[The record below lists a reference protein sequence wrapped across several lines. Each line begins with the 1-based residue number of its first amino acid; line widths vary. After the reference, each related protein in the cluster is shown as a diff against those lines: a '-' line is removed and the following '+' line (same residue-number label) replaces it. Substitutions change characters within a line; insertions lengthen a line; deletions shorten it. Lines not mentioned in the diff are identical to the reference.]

1 METEILKLILKSHG
15 SMNTDELLY
24 NLCEP
29 SFLAELVNQK
39 ETFASC
45 VFNGQPKVVV
55 RSRLKLC
62 GTVDCPGCGRLHLCL
77 RFLLCGRC
85 PFTQRGGCHF
95 SHDLQSEYNMK
106 LLSESGLQTLSRSEL
121 SLLLLQSHNMLL
133 PQMCHQYNNSG
144 SCQDDCKSLHMCK
157 QYLHQD
163 CSCPKNHDFCAPQPL
178 KLLQEKHIPEHLFH
192 RLKSVYA
199 NKEAL
204 RLADK
209 ANRSRDNNAD
219 GDRSA
224 DSSSIGAKQSRSRG
238 SRGRGR
244 GRGSKG
250 QRGRQTASGSDGV
263 TSKSEESGRGKIGS
277 NPGNRGG
284 RPGRSDLTGE
294 DDMEEPSVGEALV
307 CGVETESTGDNA
319 QDETVASGAKSSSTA
334 DPSDHPS
341 VKNVEAKSSGPP
353 TRQRDKTEICMFFI
367 KGHCIH
373 EDRCFKSHDKM
384 PYRWEIKQDGQWTH
398 MAENESIERDY
409 CVPDNTYSSTSPPV
423 HFDTMRCNS
432 NEVRRL
438 STVNSVLQP
447 DFIHTTDW
455 LWYWEDEYGKWY
467 QYAALTSEHRM
478 ASISSTQL
486 EQIYVQKDQEAV
498 EFTAGSHTYSISFQ
512 DMIQTNLKFKTKRL
526 VRRRPRF
533 VSAVEVQTTRKRPT
547 SIPDYW
553 DKTQLPQTGFKRV
566 SLQPSTEEYKEIQEL
581 FSQTMTSCDILHL
594 ERIQNKAL
602 WEAYQLKKI
611 HMKNNS
617 RKPVL
622 EKKLFHGTDPKYVDT
637 ICATN
642 FDWRVCGVNGT
653 AYGQG
658 SYFARDASY
667 SHRYTGTSHER
678 HMFVSRVLV
687 GEFTKGSTD
696 FRRPPSKDAGDVNLF
711 DSCVNDE
718 ENPSIFVVFEKH
730 QIYPEYLLRY
740 EQKSSEEVVL
750 LAQWQKQRNSK
761 AITKSVI
768 VDSIP
773 MPNPVPTVASS
784 NPMRRLVIQKQQAER
799 RDLTRELAVRKDV
812 LEMPIPTNIPRPTLK
827 PTRERPMIAPK
838 PLVIPSC
845 FRSSVSRPSPQ
856 VVSSSRS
863 STTAS
868 YAYML
873 DCLKKGM

>member
-1 METEILKLILKSHG
+1 METDILKYIL
-15 SMNTDELLY
+15 NTGGAVVTQDLLF
-24 NLCEP
+24 NLCDA
-29 SFLAELVNQK
+29 STLLQLLGRDDKLV
-39 ETFASC
+39 SC
-45 VFNGQPKVVV
+45 SVSGTPKVVARTQV
-55 RSRLKLC
+55 KLC
-62 GTVDCPGCGRLHLCL
+62 RVRECLGCADLHLCKS
-77 RFLLCGRC
+77 FLMSGVCQFSQLSRR
-85 PFTQRGGCHF
+85 RGCLF
-95 SHDLQSEYNMK
+95 SHDLNSTHNMRVLK
-106 LLSESGLQTLSRSEL
+106 AYGLETLTRTEL
-121 SLLLLQSHNMLL
+121 CLLLLQSDVTLL
-133 PQMCHQYNNSG
+133 PQICYEYNNNLSG
-144 SCQDDCKSLHMCK
+144 QCSASCHRLHICEK
-157 QYLHQD
+157 ALSGD
-163 CSCPKNHDFCAPQPL
+163 CSCFRAHDFLDPQPL
-178 KLLQEKHIPEHLFH
+178 KLLQDRLIPQHLFPS
-192 RLKSVYA
+192 LKSLYI

-204 RLADK
+204 RLVNKQAGRSLSRRAVSCGDLLGAVESNEDGDADK
-209 ANRSRDNNAD
+209 S
-219 GDRSA
+219 
-224 DSSSIGAKQSRSRG
+224 
-238 SRGRGR
+238 
-244 GRGSKG
+244 
-250 QRGRQTASGSDGV
+250 
-263 TSKSEESGRGKIGS
+263 
-277 NPGNRGG
+277 
-284 RPGRSDLTGE
+284 
-294 DDMEEPSVGEALV
+294 
-307 CGVETESTGDNA
+307 
-319 QDETVASGAKSSSTA
+319 
-334 DPSDHPS
+334 
-341 VKNVEAKSSGPP
+341 
-353 TRQRDKTEICMFFI
+353 EICMFFI
-367 KGHCIH
+367 KGHCKH
-373 EDRCFKSHDKM
+373 EDRCFKAHDKM

-398 MAENESIERDY
+398 MADNESIERDY
-409 CVPDNTYSSTSPPV
+409 CDPLKTYSSTSPPV

-711 DSCVNDE
+711 DSWPAPTNRREWGDCGDG
-718 ENPSIFVVFEKH
+718 
-730 QIYPEYLLRY
+730 LWLRT
-740 EQKSSEEVVL
+740 L
-750 LAQWQKQRNSK
+750 TFRAFP
-761 AITKSVI
+761 ACI
-768 VDSIP
+768 V
-773 MPNPVPTVASS
+773 A
-784 NPMRRLVIQKQQAER
+784 RQAER
-799 RDLTRELAVRKDV
+799 GVIQEEEEEREERTTDYRRRSVELGFPLIHSCA
-812 LEMPIPTNIPRPTLK
+812 PTAALMDGRME
-827 PTRERPMIAPK
+827 ERRGEEKRGLLSA
-838 PLVIPSC
+838 SWFHHC
-845 FRSSVSRPSPQ
+845 SA
-856 VVSSSRS
+856 
-863 STTAS
+863 TARQ
-868 YAYML
+868 
-873 DCLKKGM
+873 

>member
-1 METEILKLILKSHG
+1 MTTEIQDEPQQITDSKTALTQISTGLGPVTPHQACGSNADMETEILKLILKSHG

-409 CVPDNTYSSTSPPV
+409 CVPDNTY
-423 HFDTMRCNS
+423 R
-432 NEVRRL
+432 
-438 STVNSVLQP
+438 
-447 DFIHTTDW
+447 
-455 LWYWEDEYGKWY
+455 
-467 QYAALTSEHRM
+467 
-478 ASISSTQL
+478 
-486 EQIYVQKDQEAV
+486 
-498 EFTAGSHTYSISFQ
+498 
-512 DMIQTNLKFKTKRL
+512 
-526 VRRRPRF
+526 
-533 VSAVEVQTTRKRPT
+533 
-547 SIPDYW
+547 
-553 DKTQLPQTGFKRV
+553 
-566 SLQPSTEEYKEIQEL
+566 
-581 FSQTMTSCDILHL
+581 
-594 ERIQNKAL
+594 
-602 WEAYQLKKI
+602 
-611 HMKNNS
+611 
-617 RKPVL
+617 
-622 EKKLFHGTDPKYVDT
+622 
-637 ICATN
+637 
-642 FDWRVCGVNGT
+642 
-653 AYGQG
+653 
-658 SYFARDASY
+658 
-667 SHRYTGTSHER
+667 
-678 HMFVSRVLV
+678 
-687 GEFTKGSTD
+687 
-696 FRRPPSKDAGDVNLF
+696 
-711 DSCVNDE
+711 
-718 ENPSIFVVFEKH
+718 
-730 QIYPEYLLRY
+730 
-740 EQKSSEEVVL
+740 
-750 LAQWQKQRNSK
+750 
-761 AITKSVI
+761 
-768 VDSIP
+768 
-773 MPNPVPTVASS
+773 
-784 NPMRRLVIQKQQAER
+784 
-799 RDLTRELAVRKDV
+799 
-812 LEMPIPTNIPRPTLK
+812 
-827 PTRERPMIAPK
+827 
-838 PLVIPSC
+838 
-845 FRSSVSRPSPQ
+845 
-856 VVSSSRS
+856 
-863 STTAS
+863 
-868 YAYML
+868 
-873 DCLKKGM
+873 